1 MCLTRNQVCWQ
12 RYRGFESH
20 PLRHDPN
27 ADSEPMPYKPKV
39 VQPENIPVRE
49 FYETFKDELKL
60 EILAGKDGLD
70 KVIGERSVNR
80 PALAL
85 VGHYKYFA
93 NQRIQLFGA
102 GEMAF
107 FEEMHA
113 DEQTLFLRDFASREV
128 PCIITSSQ
136 AALPGIMVE
145 VADEFSIPL
154 IRTSLSSKLFV
165 THATVL
171 LEERMAPYTTLHGTL
186 LDIRGI
192 GTLIRG
198 KSGVGKSECALALI
212 ERNHSLV
219 ADDRVRIRLVSDHE
233 LVGKLPDMRWWG
245 YMECRGIGIINIRDL
260 FGIRAVRQE
269 KRIDFI
275 ITFTYWKEGMN
286 EERTGLTQD
295 YEEILGVKV
304 PHMELPVRPGR
315 DMARIAEVAAMV
327 QAQKLS
333 GHDSAQAFNELLL
346 RKLSAVSETTPPF
359 LGLER

>member
-1 MCLTRNQVCWQ
+1 
-12 RYRGFESH
+12 
-20 PLRHDPN
+20 
-27 ADSEPMPYKPKV
+27 MPYKPKV
-39 VQPENIPVRE
+39 VQPENISVRE
-49 FYETFKDELKL
+49 FYESFQEELQMV
-60 EILAGKDGLD
+60 ILAGEKGLD

-85 VGHYKYFA
+85 VGHYMYFA
-93 NQRIQLFGA
+93 NKRIQLFGA

-107 FEEMHA
+107 FEEMQK
-113 DEQTLFLRDFASREV
+113 EKQSQVLRDFAERDI
-128 PCIITSSQ
+128 PCIIISRK
-136 AALPGIMVE
+136 AALPQIMID
-145 VADEFSIPL
+145 VANEFSIPL
-154 IRTSLSSKLFV
+154 IQTPLSSKFFV

-171 LEERMAPYTTLHGTL
+171 LEEKLAPHTTVHGTL

-219 ADDRVRIRLVSDHE
+219 ADDRVRISLVNDHE
-233 LVGKLPDMRWWG
+233 LVGRLPDIRWWG

-275 ITFTYWKEGMN
+275 ITFTYWKEGMD
-286 EERTGLTQD
+286 EERTGLSQD
-295 YEEILGVKV
+295 YEDILGIKI
-304 PHMELPVRPGR
+304 PHMEIPVRPGR
-315 DMARIAEVAAMV
+315 DMARLAEVAAMV

-333 GHDSAQAFNELLL
+333 GHDSAQAFNDLLM

-359 LGLER
+359 KGDDA

>member
-1 MCLTRNQVCWQ
+1 
-12 RYRGFESH
+12 
-20 PLRHDPN
+20 
-27 ADSEPMPYKPKV
+27 MPYKPKV
-39 VQPENIPVRE
+39 VNPDSISVRD
-49 FYETFKDELKL
+49 FYESFRKELQMT
-60 EILAGKDGLD
+60 ILAGEEGLD

-107 FEEMHA
+107 FMEMSPGK
-113 DEQTLFLRDFASREV
+113 QTEFLRAFAERDI
-128 PCIITSSQ
+128 PCLILSGETQPPENMLKIT
-136 AALPGIMVE
+136 E
-145 VADEFSIPL
+145 EYSIPL
-154 IRTSLSSKLFV
+154 IQTPLSSKLFV
-165 THATVL
+165 THATVR
-171 LEERMAPYTTLHGTL
+171 LEEKLAPYTTVHGTL

-219 ADDRVRIRLVSDHE
+219 ADDRVRIRLVNDHD
-233 LVGKLPDMRWWG
+233 LVGQLPDMRWWG
-245 YMECRGIGIINIRDL
+245 FMECRGIGIINIRDL

-275 ITFTYWKEGMN
+275 ITFTYWEEGMN
-286 EERTGLTQD
+286 EERTGLSQD
-295 YEEILGVKV
+295 YEEILGIKV
-304 PHMELPVRPGR
+304 PHMEIPVRPGR
-315 DMARIAEVAAMV
+315 DMARLAEVAAMV

-333 GHDSAQAFNELLL
+333 GHDAAKEFNELLL
-346 RKLSAVSETTPPF
+346 RKLSAVQDTTPPF
-359 LGLER
+359 KG